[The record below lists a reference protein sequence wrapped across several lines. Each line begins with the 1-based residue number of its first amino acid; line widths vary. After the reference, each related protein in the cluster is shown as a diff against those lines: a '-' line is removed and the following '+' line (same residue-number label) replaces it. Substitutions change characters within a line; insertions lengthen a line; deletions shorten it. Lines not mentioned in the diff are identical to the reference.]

1 MDVYTLIKKR
11 FPSVHVE
18 ENFSLARHTTIGCG
32 GFSRVAVYPK
42 NFAEAVRIFAFFKA
56 ESIPYC
62 VLGTGANV
70 LPKEGM
76 FMGAVVR
83 LNLLSVIERTG
94 NDSVYAQAGV
104 TGGALLRTL
113 RSFEIGGFEPFTGI
127 PMSIGGAVAMNA
139 GISCR
144 HMSDVVEYADAAIE
158 GDLVR
163 LSRQE
168 CAFTLKDSLFL
179 HSATVLGVGLKGVES
194 DIARILS
201 ETECY
206 RARRAHL
213 PKGRSMGCVFVN
225 PDGMSAGKLI
235 DECGLKGL
243 RVGGAYISE
252 LHANFIINDGGTST
266 EVARLIEIIKQKVL
280 EKRGILLRE
289 EIQRIP

>member
-1 MDVYTLIKKR
+1 MCAVLETMELAAVSDAKIKTL
-11 FPSVHVE
+11 S
-18 ENFSLARHTTIGCG
+18 G
-32 GFSRVAVYPK
+32 GMKQRVM
-42 NFAEAVRIFAFFKA
+42 I
-56 ESIPYC
+56 
-62 VLGTGANV
+62 
-70 LPKEGM
+70 
-76 FMGAVVR
+76 
-83 LNLLSVIERTG
+83 
-94 NDSVYAQAGV
+94 AQAGV

-179 HSATVLGVGLKGVES
+179 HSATVLGVGLKGVVS

-225 PDGMSAGKLI
+225 PDGRSAGKLI